1 MRQPNTSWSQDLI
14 WRLEDAAM
22 GVLTLLIRAL
32 PVDVA
37 SDLGATMLRTIGPLT
52 GANKTAKRNLLLAFP
67 EKSEAERED
76 ILKRQWEN
84 FGRYAAEFPQIDQL
98 TPANGRMEVV
108 GGERLREIAAKGE
121 AAVLFSGHLSN
132 FEVMAAAIMAEGVN
146 CVITGRAANNPY
158 VNERIIK
165 SRERYGVK
173 LFAPKGSEGTRELF
187 AALKRG
193 ESVAL
198 LNDQKFN
205 QGVAAP
211 FFGHLCHTASG
222 PTKLAL
228 RTSGKLVPLSVHRLK
243 GARFR
248 VVVHEP
254 IVLAQ
259 TGDRNADIDRGVR
272 QIIAFLEARVR
283 EHPEEWWWMHKRW
296 ANSVYDQ
303 LKAEERG

>member
-1 MRQPNTSWSQDLI
+1 MRQPKTPWSQDLL
-14 WRLEDAAM
+14 WRLEDAALE
-22 GVLTLLIRAL
+22 VFTWLIRVL
-32 PVDVA
+32 PIDVA
-37 SDLGATMLRTIGPLT
+37 STMGGALLRAVGPLT

-67 EKSEAERED
+67 DLSEAERED

-84 FGRYAAEFPQIDQL
+84 FGRYVAEFPQIDQL
-98 TPANGRMEVV
+98 TAASGRLEIV

-121 AAVLFSGHLSN
+121 AAVLISGHLSN
-132 FEVMAAAIMAEGVN
+132 FEVMAAVIMAQGVN
-146 CVITGRAANNPY
+146 CVITGRAPNNPY

-173 LFAPKGSEGTRELF
+173 TFAAKGSEGTRELF

-193 ESVAL
+193 ESIAL

-222 PTKLAL
+222 PTKMAMK
-228 RTSGKLVPLSVHRLK
+228 TSGKLVPLSVHRTK

-248 VVVHEP
+248 VEIHEP
-254 IVLAQ
+254 IVLVQ
-259 TGDRNADIDRGVR
+259 TGDRNADVDHGVR
-272 QIIAFLEARVR
+272 RINAFIEARVR

-303 LKAEERG
+303 LKTEGRD

>member
-1 MRQPNTSWSQDLI
+1 MRQPNTSWTQDLV
-14 WRLEDAAM
+14 WRLEDGALEAF
-22 GVLTLLIRAL
+22 TWLIRAL
-32 PVDVA
+32 PLDAA
-37 SDLGATMLRTIGPLT
+37 SAIGGAVLRIVGPLT
-52 GANKTAKRNLLLAFP
+52 SANRTAKRNLLLAFP
-67 EKSEAERED
+67 EKTEAERED
-76 ILKRQWEN
+76 ILMRQWEN
-84 FGRYAAEFPQIDQL
+84 FGRYAAESPVVDL
-98 TPANGRMEVV
+98 VTPASGRMEIV

-121 AAVLFSGHLSN
+121 AAVLFSGHFSN
-132 FEVMAAAIMAEGVN
+132 FEVMAAAILAEGVN
-146 CVITGRAANNPY
+146 CVITGRAPNNPY

-165 SRERYGVK
+165 SRRRYGVNI
-173 LFAPKGSEGTRELF
+173 FAPKGSEGTRELL

-193 ESVAL
+193 ESIAL

-211 FFGHLCHTASG
+211 FFGHLCHTAAG

-228 RTSGKLVPLSVHRLK
+228 RTSGKLVPMSVHRLN

-259 TGDRNADIDRGVR
+259 TGDRNADIDAGVR
-272 QIIAFLEARVR
+272 RINAFVEARVR

-296 ANSVYDQ
+296 ANSVYAQ
-303 LKAEERG
+303 LKAEGRG

>member
-1 MRQPNTSWSQDLI
+1 MRQPNTSWTQDLI
-14 WRLEDAAM
+14 WRLEDAALE
-22 GVLTLLIRAL
+22 VFTWLIRVL

-37 SDLGATMLRTIGPLT
+37 SDMGGAFLRAVGPLT

-98 TPANGRMEVV
+98 TPANGRLEIV

-132 FEVMAAAIMAEGVN
+132 FEVMAAVIMAEGVN

-165 SRERYGVK
+165 SRERYGVN

-193 ESVAL
+193 ESIAL

-228 RTSGKLVPLSVHRLK
+228 RTSGKLVPMSVHRLK

-248 VVVHEP
+248 VEVHEP

-259 TGDRNADIDRGVR
+259 TGDRGADIDRGVR
-272 QIIAFLEARVR
+272 QINAFIEARIR

-296 ANSVYDQ
+296 SNAVYDQ
-303 LKAEERG
+303 LKAEGRG

>member
-1 MRQPNTSWSQDLI
+1 MRQPNSSWTQDLV
-14 WRLEDAAM
+14 WRLEDAA
-22 GVLTLLIRAL
+22 LEAFTWLIRAL
-32 PVDVA
+32 PLDLA
-37 SDLGATMLRTIGPLT
+37 SAIGGAALRTLGPLT
-52 GANKTAKRNLLLAFP
+52 SANRTAKRNLLLAFP

-76 ILKRQWEN
+76 ILIRQWEN
-84 FGRYAAEFPQIDQL
+84 FGRYVAESPVVDMV
-98 TPANGRMEVV
+98 TPANGRMEIV
-108 GGERLREIAAKGE
+108 GGERLRDIAARGE

-132 FEVMAAAIMAEGVN
+132 FEVMAAAILAEGVN
-146 CVITGRAANNPY
+146 CVITGRAPNNPY
-158 VNERIIK
+158 VNARIIK
-165 SRERYGVK
+165 SRRRYGVNI
-173 LFAPKGSEGTRELF
+173 FAPKGSEGTRELF

-193 ESVAL
+193 ESIAL

-211 FFGHLCHTASG
+211 FFGHLCHTAAG

-228 RTSGKLVPLSVHRLK
+228 RTSGKLVPMSVHRLK

-259 TGDRNADIDRGVR
+259 TGDRNADVDAGVR
-272 QIIAFLEARVR
+272 QVNAFVEARVR

-303 LKAEERG
+303 LKAEGRS

>member
-1 MRQPNTSWSQDLI
+1 MRQPNTSWSQDLV
-14 WRLEDAAM
+14 WRLEDAALE
-22 GVLTLLIRAL
+22 VFTWLIRAL
-32 PVDVA
+32 PVDQA
-37 SDLGATMLRTIGPLT
+37 SDLGAALLRAIGPLT

-98 TPANGRMEVV
+98 TPANGRLEVI

-121 AAVLFSGHLSN
+121 AAVLISGHLSN
-132 FEVMAAAIMAEGVN
+132 FEVMAAVIMAEGVN

-158 VNERIIK
+158 VNDRIIK
-165 SRERYGVK
+165 SRQRYGVNM
-173 LFAPKGSEGTRELF
+173 FAPKGSDGTRELL

-205 QGVAAP
+205 RGVATQ
-211 FFGHLCHTASG
+211 FFGQLCHTAAG
-222 PTKLAL
+222 PTKLAI
-228 RTSGKLVPLSVHRLK
+228 RTSGKVVPLSVHRLK

-248 VVVHEP
+248 VMVHEP
-254 IVLAQ
+254 IVFAQ
-259 TGDRNADIDRGVR
+259 TGDRNADIDRGVH
-272 QIIAFLEARVR
+272 QITAFIEARVR
-283 EHPEEWWWMHKRW
+283 EHPDEWWWMHKRW
-296 ANSVYDQ
+296 SAAAYDQ
-303 LKAEERG
+303 LKAETKE